1 MPGSDPSTV
10 RRKSSVDDSFDLP
23 CYSDEEFGDS
33 AVYLFPVLIRI
44 WTRSCIPE
52 CRFRRLQRRLQIGPT
67 LNPRLGGDL
76 SHRDRDSDRN
86 AATMNHLQR

>member
-33 AVYLFPVLIRI
+33 AVYLFPVLIRLLFNI
-44 WTRSCIPE
+44 
-52 CRFRRLQRRLQIGPT
+52 RLKP
-67 LNPRLGGDL
+67 
-76 SHRDRDSDRN
+76 
-86 AATMNHLQR
+86 